1 MILEENLTTESLDA
15 QRIVLDHVIS
25 NGLKPESITIAA
37 KVIVAVKAS
46 WLKYQQAK
54 IEKAEKKLLTARNH
68 YQRNKSTENKK
79 VDSLKKVNEQLDES
93 SETFLFE
100 ADSNPS
106 LCFILL
112 SWNRAF
118 VFLWSSNS
126 T

>member
-54 IEKAEKKLLTARNH
+54 IEKAEKKLLTARND

-79 VDSLKKVNEQLDES
+79 SRQLKKSQWTVRWIIWNI
-93 SETFLFE
+93 
-100 ADSNPS
+100 
-106 LCFILL
+106 FI
-112 SWNRAF
+112 WGWF
-118 VFLWSSNS
+118 
-126 T
+126 

>member
-54 IEKAEKKLLTARNH
+54 IEKAEKKLLTARND
-68 YQRNKSTENKK
+68 YQRNNQLKTKKST
-79 VDSLKKVNEQLDES
+79 V
-93 SETFLFE
+93 
-100 ADSNPS
+100 
-106 LCFILL
+106 
-112 SWNRAF
+112 
-118 VFLWSSNS
+118 
-126 T
+126 